1 MQLNLLNFD
10 FKFYVLI
17 LFVLGTINLT
27 VTSDI
32 FCQGR
37 DKGQD
42 KAKQKM
48 EKETGKKIN
57 TDVK

>member
-17 LFVLGTINLT
+17 FFVLGTINLT

-37 DKGQD
+37 DEGQD
-42 KAKQKM
+42 KAK
-48 EKETGKKIN
+48 
-57 TDVK
+57 